1 MHTMVYIYNE
11 TWSKLGGYALV
22 RLDVCVLWSG
32 LLVGKWHFSIYL
44 LLEDNRWSTMVF
56 KLLLL
61 FFLISHFENLEP
73 FEYLKIRL
81 VF

>member
-22 RLDVCVLWSG
+22 RLDLCVLWSG

-56 KLLLL
+56 NF